1 MSNLSISITDED
13 KQKISLAKDVTQ
25 KNIQLL
31 REYAITKPDA
41 ENVINYI
48 DNLSSDV
55 TFEDLLSQ
63 MQSLELWLDGVLTAL
78 QQLELSF
85 D

>member
-25 KNIQLL
+25 KNIELL
-31 REYAITKPDA
+31 RQYSTTKPDA

-48 DNLSSDV
+48 NKLSSDV

-63 MQSLELWLDGVLTAL
+63 MQKLETWLDDVLTAL
-78 QQLELSF
+78 QQLEISL

>member
-25 KNIQLL
+25 KNIELL

-41 ENVINYI
+41 KMLLTI
-48 DNLSSDV
+48 LT
-55 TFEDLLSQ
+55 TFLLT
-63 MQSLELWLDGVLTAL
+63 LHLKNCYPKCKV
-78 QQLELSF
+78 
-85 D
+85 